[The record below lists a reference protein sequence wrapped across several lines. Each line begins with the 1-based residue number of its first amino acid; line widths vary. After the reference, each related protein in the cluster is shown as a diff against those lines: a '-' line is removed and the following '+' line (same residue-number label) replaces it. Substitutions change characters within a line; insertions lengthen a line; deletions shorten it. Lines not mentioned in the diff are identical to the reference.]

1 MTIADEERLAGQA
14 IEAAAFEQAVVLLRP
29 LAERQS
35 DYALLTLGWIYETG
49 ATGAVDQAAAQSLY
63 EQAAVQGSAAGYLR
77 LGWLL
82 LSKGEDMAA
91 RTAFEAG
98 ARLDN
103 DECKSALAQLAD
115 HDIERL
121 AARAIEDKEYAKA
134 VALLRPLAERRS
146 EYALLALGWIC
157 DTGSIGPSDK
167 QAARFYYERAV
178 DQGSVTGYLELG
190 RLLLEQGEETRAR
203 ALFATGA
210 ELGNISCMA
219 RLGEMMVEG
228 SGGDIDP
235 VAGYRWLEKAAA
247 HDHIFAKRALL
258 GREARNARSLF
269 SKFSTSIKI
278 VLLSLRGGRAMQKNP
293 YSQKVR

>member
-63 EQAAVQGSAAGYLR
+63 EQAAIQGSAAGYLR

-82 LSKGEDMAA
+82 LSKGEDMVA

-134 VALLRPLAERRS
+134 VALLRPLAERQS

-167 QAARFYYERAV
+167 QAARFHYERAV
-178 DQGSVTGYLELG
+178 DRGSVTGYLELG
-190 RLLLEQGEETRAR
+190 RLLVEQGEETRAR

-210 ELGNISCMA
+210 DLGNISCMA
-219 RLGEMMVEG
+219 TLGEMMVEG

-269 SKFSTSIKI
+269 SKFSTSIRI
-278 VLLSLRGGRAMQKNP
+278 MLLSLRGGREMQKNP
-293 YSQKVR
+293 YSEKVR